1 MPDPLSR
8 LEYLEMAM
16 RSGGGGRLWR
26 AVVVALA
33 VGAAARAGAEG
44 TAVVATPT
52 AKPVLVPTT
61 RPDTRMK
68 SPAEELATIALADGY
83 HLELVASDPDVISP
97 VMCTWDGNGRMYV
110 AEMRTYM
117 LDIDGSKAHTPASR
131 VSRWESTKGDWNYD
145 KHTVFADK
153 LMLPRMVL
161 PLDDR
166 VIIRV
171 TDTKDMSTYRDTNGD
186 GVADQVVKIYEGGPQ
201 EGNLEH
207 QPSALTW
214 DLDNWMYLTHTTE
227 RFRFTRGKVEKE
239 PYALDVGQWGLAMTD
254 TGQVIFA
261 TAGAENPAHHFQTMP
276 QYGNISIPGQ
286 VKDDF
291 YEVFPLAL
299 MTDVQGG
306 PPRVSKQGGL
316 NRFTACGGQS
326 IFRGDALPH
335 DMYGDYILP
344 EPVGRLIRRAK
355 ITDENG
361 KLVVSNPKKGT
372 EFIASVDPNFRP
384 VWTATGPD
392 GCLYICDMYH
402 GIIQEANWT
411 KEGSYLRPEIK
422 KYGLDKNIN
431 RGRIWRLVHD
441 GYQKREQPH
450 MLDETPAE
458 LVKHLSDPNG
468 WWRDTAQK
476 LIVLRQDKSVVPA
489 LRTMAMDDSNPIA
502 RLHALWT
509 LEGLDSADA
518 DIVLAKLKDAD
529 PRLRA
534 AAVRVA
540 EPMIRRKV
548 TPVVRAVRDAA
559 FDPDPDVAK
568 QVLLTMFY
576 LKDSSAEFVANRVLL
591 GSKRDA
597 GKQKV
602 LEEVNHD
609 IHENLAK
616 EKLAA
621 EQKRL
626 RGLTDP
632 RFAALFEQ
640 GKTYYTQMCVSC
652 HHGNGI
658 GASTPDGKSKIA
670 PPLKGSQR
678 AQAQPDLVATIV
690 LNGLTG
696 VNNGV
701 TYPEQMPNFRWADDA
716 RLATVLTYVRNEWGN
731 SASEVRPEDIARHRS
746 AAVAR
751 NKPFIPDELPKP
763 VVERRAKQV
772 VLTAGMAE
780 QRGNGLVTVRGVSG
794 QEAIGFGMYRNAS
807 LVWKAPVGE
816 AGTYEVKLRCQ
827 TFGPATFTVKVG
839 NKVLNGVTDSAGYG
853 EIDAGAVQ
861 VSGTPTIE
869 FRPAEG
875 EKVWSPMN
883 VEGVVL
889 EQVE

>member
-1 MPDPLSR
+1 
-8 LEYLEMAM
+8 MAM
-16 RSGGGGRLWR
+16 FTGGRLWCGVVLGL
-26 AVVVALA
+26 AVVGVA
-33 VGAAARAGAEG
+33 GRAGGEG
-44 TAVVATPT
+44 TAVATS
-52 AKPVLVPTT
+52 KPVLAPTT
-61 RPDTRMK
+61 QPDTRMRT
-68 SPAEELATIALADGY
+68 PAEELETIALPEGY
-83 HLELVASDPDVISP
+83 HLELVASDPELVSP
-97 VMCTWDGNGRMYV
+97 VMCVWDGNGRMYV

-117 LDIDGSKAHTPASR
+117 LDIDGSKAHTPMSR
-131 VSRWESTKGDWNYD
+131 VSLWESTKGDWNYD
-145 KHTVFADK
+145 RHTVFADK

-161 PLDDR
+161 PLDER
-166 VIIRV
+166 VIVRV

-186 GVADQVVKIYEGGPQ
+186 GVADEVVKIYEGGSQ

-207 QPSALTW
+207 QPSGLLW
-214 DLDNWMYLTHTTE
+214 DIDNWMYLTHTPE
-227 RFRFTRGKVEKE
+227 RFRFTRGKIEKE

-261 TAGAENPAHHFQTMP
+261 TAGAENPAHHFQVMP
-276 QYGNISIPGQ
+276 QYGNISLPGQ

-306 PPRVSKQGGL
+306 LPRVSKEGGL

-335 DMYGDYILP
+335 DLYGDYIVP

-355 ITDENG
+355 IADENG
-361 KLVVSNPKKGT
+361 KLVISNPVKGT

-384 VWTATGPD
+384 VWSATGPD

-441 GYQKREQPH
+441 GYQKRERPH

-476 LIVLRQDKSVVPA
+476 LIVLRGDKSVVPA
-489 LRTMAMDDSNPIA
+489 LREMAMNDSNPIA

-518 DIVLAKLKDAD
+518 ELVIAKLKDAD

-540 EPMIRRKV
+540 EPMIRQKV

-559 FDPDPDVAK
+559 FDADPDVAK
-568 QVLLTMFY
+568 QVVLTMFY
-576 LKDSSAEFVANRVLL
+576 LKDPSAEFVARRALL
-591 GSKRDA
+591 GSDRGEAKT
-597 GKQKV
+597 KV
-602 LEEVNHD
+602 VAEVNHD

-616 EKLAA
+616 EKLAE
-621 EQKRL
+621 EQKKQ
-626 RGLTDP
+626 RGMTDP
-632 RFAALFEQ
+632 KLAATFER
-640 GKTYYTQMCVSC
+640 GKTYYMQMCVTC
-652 HHGNGI
+652 HHAGGNG
-658 GASTPDGKSKIA
+658 SNTPDGKSKLA
-670 PPLKGSQR
+670 PPLKGSER
-678 AQAQPDLVATIV
+678 VEAQPDLVATIV

-696 VNNGV
+696 VNNGK
-701 TYPEQMPNFRWADDA
+701 TYPEQMPNFRWADDE

-731 SASEVRPEDIARHRS
+731 SASAVSPEDIARHRS

-751 NKPFIPDELPKP
+751 NKPFVPDELPKA

-780 QRGNGLVTVRGVSG
+780 AQGNGVAVVRGAEG
-794 QEAIGFGMYRNAS
+794 ADAFGFGMYRQGT
-807 LVWKAPVGE
+807 LTWKSPVGE
-816 AGTYEVKLRCQ
+816 AGMYEIKVRCR
-827 TFGPATFTVKVG
+827 TFGPTTFTVKAG
-839 NKVLNGVTDSAGYG
+839 SKVLAGSTDSAGYG
-853 EIDAGAVQ
+853 EIDVGAAQ
-861 VSGTPTIE
+861 LSGTPTFE
-869 FRPAEG
+869 FHPAEG
-875 EKVWSPMN
+875 EKVWAPMN
-883 VEGVVL
+883 VEGLVL
-889 EQVE
+889 ELLE